1 MHEKMVKEW
10 YLHRKKVAMRVE
22 ILLPLECDQEQ
33 NPSFLLLNS
42 MSSSIIIGWREWV
55 SLPELGIPRLKTKV
69 DTGARTSALHA
80 LCVEIIEKA
89 RHQKQVCFIIQ
100 PQPKRFP
107 EKSIKCIAD
116 LIDIREITD
125 SGGHKEIRCVIQTS
139 VVLGT
144 LNWAI
149 EITLT
154 SRDNMR
160 FRMLL
165 GRPALVQRFLVDP
178 PHSYLYSK
186 KTIIP

>member
-1 MHEKMVKEW
+1 
-10 YLHRKKVAMRVE
+10 
-22 ILLPLECDQEQ
+22 
-33 NPSFLLLNS
+33 
-42 MSSSIIIGWREWV
+42 MSSPITIGWREWV

-69 DTGARTSALHA
+69 DTGARTSSLHA
-80 LCVEIIEKA
+80 CCVEVIEETP
-89 RHQKQVCFIIQ
+89 HQKQVRFIIH

-107 EKSIKCIAD
+107 EKAIKCIAD

-125 SGGHKEIRCVIQTS
+125 SGGHKENRCVIQTS

-144 LNWAI
+144 LCWPI

-154 SRDNMR
+154 SRDTMR

-165 GRPALVQRFLVDP
+165 GRTALEQRFIVDP
-178 PHSYLYSK
+178 THSYLYSK

>member
-1 MHEKMVKEW
+1 
-10 YLHRKKVAMRVE
+10 
-22 ILLPLECDQEQ
+22 
-33 NPSFLLLNS
+33 
-42 MSSSIIIGWREWV
+42 MSSSIIIGWREWI

-69 DTGARTSALHA
+69 DTGARTSSLHA
-80 LCVEIIEKA
+80 CFVKVLEKTS
-89 RHQKQVCFIIQ
+89 HQKQVCFIIH
-100 PQPKRFP
+100 PQPRRFP
-107 EKSIKCIAD
+107 EKAIKCVAD

-125 SGGHKEIRCVIQTS
+125 SGGHKESRCVIQTS

-144 LNWAI
+144 QCWPI

-165 GRPALVQRFLVDP
+165 GRTALEHRFIVDP
-178 PHSYLYSK
+178 THSYLYSK

>member
-1 MHEKMVKEW
+1 ME
-10 YLHRKKVAMRVE
+10 LHLQE
-22 ILLPLECDQEQ
+22 LDQVL
-33 NPSFLLLNS
+33 NLSFQLLNN
-42 MSSSIIIGWREWV
+42 MAPPIIIGWREWV

-69 DTGARTSALHA
+69 DTGARTSSLHA
-80 LCVEIIEKA
+80 CCVEVVEETPH
-89 RHQKQVCFIIQ
+89 RKQVRFIIH

-125 SGGHKEIRCVIQTS
+125 SGGHKESRCVIQTS

-144 LNWAI
+144 QYWPI

-154 SRDNMR
+154 SRDTMR

-165 GRPALVQRFLVDP
+165 GRTALEQRFLVDP
-178 PHSYLYSK
+178 SHSYLYSK

>member
-1 MHEKMVKEW
+1 M
-10 YLHRKKVAMRVE
+10 AS
-22 ILLPLECDQEQ
+22 P
-33 NPSFLLLNS
+33 
-42 MSSSIIIGWREWV
+42 IIIGWREWV

-69 DTGARTSALHA
+69 DTGARTSSLHA
-80 LCVEIIEKA
+80 CCVEVIEKTP
-89 RHQKQVCFIIQ
+89 HQKQVRFIIH

-116 LIDIREITD
+116 LIEIREITD
-125 SGGHKEIRCVIQTS
+125 SGGHKENRCVIQTS

-144 LNWAI
+144 QCWPI

-154 SRDNMR
+154 SRDSMR

-165 GRPALVQRFLVDP
+165 GRTALEQRFIVDP
-178 PHSYLYSK
+178 SHSYLYSK

>member
-1 MHEKMVKEW
+1 M
-10 YLHRKKVAMRVE
+10 E
-22 ILLPLECDQEQ
+22 IHLQELDQVL
-33 NPSFLLLNS
+33 NLSFLLLNN
-42 MSSSIIIGWREWV
+42 MSSPITIGWREWV

-69 DTGARTSALHA
+69 DTGARTSSLHA
-80 LCVEIIEKA
+80 CCVEVIEETP
-89 RHQKQVCFIIQ
+89 HQKQVRFIIH

-107 EKSIKCIAD
+107 EKAIKCIAD

-125 SGGHKEIRCVIQTS
+125 SGGHKESRCVIQTS

-144 LNWAI
+144 LCWPI

-154 SRDNMR
+154 SRDTMR

-165 GRPALVQRFLVDP
+165 GRTALEQRFIVDP
-178 PHSYLYSK
+178 THSYLYSK

>member
-1 MHEKMVKEW
+1 MTS
-10 YLHRKKVAMRVE
+10 
-22 ILLPLECDQEQ
+22 P
-33 NPSFLLLNS
+33 
-42 MSSSIIIGWREWV
+42 IIIGWREWV

-69 DTGARTSALHA
+69 DTGARTSSLHA
-80 LCVEIIEKA
+80 CCVEVFEKTPN
-89 RHQKQVCFIIQ
+89 QKQVRFIIH

-107 EKSIKCIAD
+107 KKTIKCIAD

-125 SGGHKEIRCVIQTS
+125 SGGHKENRCVIQTS

-144 LNWAI
+144 ECWPI

-154 SRDNMR
+154 SRDTMR

-165 GRPALVQRFLVDP
+165 GRTALEQRFIVDP
-178 PHSYLYSK
+178 SHSYLYTK